1 MSKLKAWAQRP
12 ERTPTRLRKDDTV
25 LVVAGKERGK
35 TGKILQVIGA
45 KNRAKVERLN
55 MVKRHSRGQGQQAGG
70 IVEKEASLHLSN
82 LMIVCAKCN
91 KPSRIGMKI
100 LEDGT
105 KARLCRRCDEL
116 IDG

>member
-12 ERTPTRLRKDDTV
+12 ERTPTRIRKGDSV
-25 LVVAGKERGK
+25 LVIAGKDRGK
-35 TGKILQVIGA
+35 TGKVLEILAG

-55 MVKRHSRGQGQQAGG
+55 MVKRHSKGQGQQAGG
-70 IVEKEASLHLSN
+70 IVEKEASIHLSN
-82 LMIVCAKCN
+82 LMIVCPKSN
-91 KPSRIGMKI
+91 EPTRIGMKI

-105 KARLCRRCDEL
+105 KVRVSRRSKEL